1 MGAPTTLTVI
11 GIIFLLFGVFVGWF
25 AFPKM
30 LHKKILESKSLN
42 PRSTMRQMWSHPPI
56 SADFKIYLFN
66 VTNPE
71 EAQKG
76 EKIIIKE
83 VGPYVYHEWKEK
95 ENLIDDIDEDTVEF
109 SFKNTF
115 VFDEM
120 STLPLTGDEILVMPH
135 LAMIGMVT
143 MTKMMKPAALGL
155 VNKAIPYLY
164 PDQTSAFMTATA
176 NDIMWNGLD
185 INCTSGEFAAV
196 AICSQIRQNSASL
209 HKISKDHFKFSL
221 FGVKN
226 GTIESNRYT
235 VKRGYKMSPLDVGQV
250 VRFNDKHKMEVWPG
264 DECNRIYGT
273 DTTIFQPFITRDT
286 NLASFSGDICRSL
299 APDFLQETKYNGLN
313 VFEYSAVLV
322 KPEEKCFCLNQKKCL
337 KHGALDLTNC
347 SGAPIIATL
356 PHFYKSEEYLN
367 NIDGLNP
374 EVEKHRI
381 QMYFEPMTGTP
392 LLGYKR
398 LQFNIFLKKESKIS
412 VMKTLN
418 EDEKLIPLFWVEEGV
433 ALNKTWTNQIK
444 NKLYLPITIMKYVK
458 YIFVVFGVVFIILAV
473 VVNYNSVKTME
484 VTPKY

>member
-1 MGAPTTLTVI
+1 
-11 GIIFLLFGVFVGWF
+11 
-25 AFPKM
+25 M
-30 LHKKILESKSLN
+30 LNNKILESKSLN
-42 PRSTMRQMWSHPPI
+42 PRSNMRQMWSHPPL

-66 VTNPE
+66 VTNPI

-76 EKIIIKE
+76 EKVIIKE
-83 VGPYVYHEWKEK
+83 IGPYVYHEWKEK
-95 ENLIDDIDEDTVEF
+95 ENLIDDIDADTVEF

-120 STLPLTGDEILVMPH
+120 STLPLTGDEIIVMPH

-164 PDQTSAFMTATA
+164 PDQTSAFMMGTA

-185 INCTSGEFAAV
+185 INCTSEEFASV
-196 AICSQIRQNSASL
+196 AICSQIRQNSESL

-235 VKRGYKMSPLDVGQV
+235 VKRGYTSPATEVGQV
-250 VRFNDKHKMEVWPG
+250 IRFNDKHKMDVGPATSATRYTGQTPQYFNRSSRRTPTWP
-264 DECNRIYGT
+264 
-273 DTTIFQPFITRDT
+273 
-286 NLASFSGDICRSL
+286 SFSGDICRSL
-299 APDFLQETKYNGLN
+299 TPDYVQETKYNGLN
-313 VFEYSAVLV
+313 VFEYSAMLV
-322 KPEEKCFCLNQKKCL
+322 KPEEKCYCLNKKKCL
-337 KHGALDLTNC
+337 KPGALDLTNC

-356 PHFYKSEEYLN
+356 PHFYKSEDYLN
-367 NIDGLNP
+367 NVDGLSP
-374 EVEKHRI
+374 QVEKHKI

-398 LQFNIFLKKESKIS
+398 LQFNIFLKRESKIN

-418 EDEKLIPLFWVEEGV
+418 EDEKLIPLFWVEEGI

-458 YIFVVFGVVFIILAV
+458 YIFVVFGIVFIILAV

-484 VTPKY
+484 ITPKY